1 MTPMEFPI
9 VERLRASFNKAFAG
23 MLIGG
28 IIAIT
33 LGAIMLMLSYLILNG
48 MFGAVGTI
56 SNTAL
61 NTSMYANMS
70 NITTALGLGGLS
82 IIAVGVVVVISA
94 FTSIAP
100 GTGR

>member
-1 MTPMEFPI
+1 MEYPI
-9 VERLRASFNKAFAG
+9 VERLHASLNKAFAG

-28 IIAIT
+28 ILAIV
-33 LGAIMLMLSYLILNG
+33 LGSVMLLLAYLILNG
-48 MFGAVGTI
+48 MFTAVGTI
-56 SNTAL
+56 ANAGL

-94 FTSIAP
+94 FTQITP
-100 GTGR
+100 GAGRR